1 MDLSS
6 LLVSS
11 FGLSWSLHVVLP
23 PFVGICGH
31 QSTWQSLQVLRPS
44 FSYLGTAFTS
54 FFEHFTP
61 KFGWEVFVKFLYVIE
76 SYFLFHHY
84 PNHLDPCLTGS
95 YIFRTLASLVLA
107 SFLRKSRWN
116 YVGRGILICHVD
128 DVIQLSRAGVW
139 VLQDVNLF
147 ISFDVVFVW

>member
-1 MDLSS
+1 MFSFQSPPLFLISPIKDKKPKSPLFKDKEIFCMALSS

-11 FGLSWSLHVVLP
+11 LGLSWSLHVVLP

-76 SYFLFHHY
+76 SYFLFYHY
-84 PNHLDPCLTGS
+84 PNHLDPCLTEG
-95 YIFRTLASLVLA
+95 YIFPN
-107 SFLRKSRWN
+107 F
-116 YVGRGILICHVD
+116 G
-128 DVIQLSRAGVW
+128 
-139 VLQDVNLF
+139 LF
-147 ISFDVVFVW
+147 STCLFSQKE

>member
-1 MDLSS
+1 MALSS

-11 FGLSWSLHVVLP
+11 LGLSWSLHVVLP

-61 KFGWEVFVKFLYVIE
+61 KFEKSLWSSSMSLKA
-76 SYFLFHHY
+76 
-84 PNHLDPCLTGS
+84 
-95 YIFRTLASLVLA
+95 IFSFIIILIILILASLKAIFFQTLASLVLA

-128 DVIQLSRAGVW
+128 DVLQLSRAGVW